1 MPGSV
6 KPRSTSNRMREDMT
20 VRLHLFLNTTRV
32 RGRMEEGVEDSW
44 VPGVRNRSSRCHI
57 SERRGG
63 HLPGKGL
70 MPGPDEAG
78 WKLAHGL
85 GPPRKRVGRNQF
97 RRDPR
102 RRAARDGK

>member
-1 MPGSV
+1 MLGSG
-6 KPRSTSNRMREDMT
+6 KPQSTSYRVREDMGIKI
-20 VRLHLFLNTTRV
+20 HLSLNTTRT

-44 VPGVRNRSSRCHI
+44 LPGVWNGSSRCHI

-63 HLPGKGL
+63 HLPGSEL
-70 MPGPDEAG
+70 VPEPDEAG

-85 GPPRKRVGRNQF
+85 GPPRKRVGKNQF

-102 RRAARDGK
+102 RQAARDGK